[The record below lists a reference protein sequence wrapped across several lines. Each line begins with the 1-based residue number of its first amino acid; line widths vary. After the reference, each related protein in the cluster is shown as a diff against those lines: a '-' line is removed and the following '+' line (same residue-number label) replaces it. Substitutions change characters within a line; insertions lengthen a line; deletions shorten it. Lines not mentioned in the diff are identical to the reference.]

1 MLAALRVLHVDCSH
15 APAEIA
21 RIEEQPSLTP
31 APAYSLTSTQPQSNR
46 TKKTRRRL
54 REEPTCVLA
63 MSGNGIHT
71 PEATLDIIRPAEA
84 LLPNSPSC
92 GNQPANISP
101 TAPVA

>member
-1 MLAALRVLHVDCSH
+1 
-15 APAEIA
+15 
-21 RIEEQPSLTP
+21 
-31 APAYSLTSTQPQSNR
+31 
-46 TKKTRRRL
+46 
-54 REEPTCVLA
+54 

-92 GNQPANISP
+92 GNQPANISL